1 MARNVFLC
9 VRSPLERAWIL
20 TAWNTG
26 RGIGERGEN
35 KKTIPYKHLSE
46 LAQMNRYTYLEKK

>member
-1 MARNVFLC
+1 MARNVFMC
-9 VRSPLERAWIL
+9 VRSPVERAWIL

-35 KKTIPYKHLSE
+35 KKTIPYKH
-46 LAQMNRYTYLEKK
+46 